1 MSIATKIK
9 EQALK
14 ALSFVFSD
22 RIANRVTR
30 VFSRR
35 LVDQIGGHAT
45 DKLLELLLGGMAIAF
60 LLSRAFRANIRGF
73 SGKYV
78 FMTEDGAVGATARF
92 DGKRMHVDH
101 HAASDWTARVRFKN
115 AAGLRRFLFG
125 KNQDILDSIL
135 ANDVEMD
142 GNVNYIFKF
151 GFLARDLEQR
161 LGLQATP

>member
-22 RIANRVTR
+22 RVANRVTR

-35 LVDQIGGHAT
+35 LVDQIGGRAT
-45 DKLLELLLGGMAIAF
+45 NDLLVLLLRGMATAF
-60 LLSRAFRANIRGF
+60 LLSRAFRDNIRGF
-73 SGKYV
+73 AGKYV

-92 DGKRMHVDH
+92 DGKRMHVDDAP
-101 HAASDWTARVRFKN
+101 AADWTVRVRFKN

-135 ANDVEMD
+135 ANDVETD
-142 GNVNYIFKF
+142 GNVSYIFKF
-151 GFLARDLEQR
+151 GFLARDLERR
-161 LGLQATP
+161 LGLQAAG

>member
-1 MSIATKIK
+1 MSMATKIK
-9 EQALK
+9 DHALK
-14 ALSFVFSD
+14 ALSFMFSD

-35 LVDQIGGHAT
+35 LVEQIRDRAT
-45 DKLLELLLGGMAIAF
+45 DDLLELLLDGMALAF
-60 LLSRAFRANIRGF
+60 LVSRSYRSNITGF
-73 SGKYV
+73 SGRYV
-78 FMTEDGAVGATARF
+78 FATEDGPVGATAWF
-92 DGKRMHVDH
+92 DGKRMHVAHRPSD
-101 HAASDWTARVRFKN
+101 DWTVRVRFKN

-151 GFLARDLEQR
+151 GFMARDLERR
-161 LGLQATP
+161 LGVQVAG